1 MTFLALERKTRL
13 KLKFLVDF
21 TVCIRPADG
30 FRGQRRKKHAKID

>member
-1 MTFLALERKTRL
+1 MTFLRLERKNRF

-30 FRGQRRKKHAKID
+30 FRGQSQMKHAKID